1 MRISR
6 TREVP
11 GVNAVTGPSAV
22 KRDESGK
29 TSESRE
35 IHDTASVMGIP
46 ESELTPKVRDA
57 IMTLMAEV
65 DNLRK
70 QLAGAVSR
78 LGDMERLADEDSL
91 APVYNRR
98 AFVRELS
105 RVMSYT
111 ERYGTPATLLF
122 FDANNFKA
130 INDTHGHAAG
140 DQALLTIAQV
150 LLDHVRD
157 SDIVGRIGGDEFA
170 VILSNADE
178 QAGHEKGDNL
188 VQVVRDLDFQWNGE
202 AVPLDIAVGVYGLR
216 AGEDAGT
223 ALAEVDKAMYANK
236 TAPKENDTADDGVD

>member
-6 TREVP
+6 TRP
-11 GVNAVTGPSAV
+11 VTGIDAVSNAPTV
-22 KRDESGK
+22 KRDESGQA
-29 TSESRE
+29 SESRN
-35 IHDTASVMGIP
+35 IQDTASVMGIP
-46 ESELTPKVRDA
+46 EAELTPKVREA

-65 DNLRK
+65 DSLRK
-70 QLAGAVSR
+70 QLASAVSR
-78 LGDMERLADEDSL
+78 LGEVERLADEDTL

-140 DQALLTIAQV
+140 DQALMAIAQV

-178 QAGHEKGDNL
+178 AAGREKGENL
-188 VQVVRDLDFQWNGE
+188 VQIVRELEIHWEGKPIDLD
-202 AVPLDIAVGVYGLR
+202 VAVGVYGLR
-216 AGEDAGT
+216 PGEDAGT
-223 ALAEVDKAMYANK
+223 ALAQVDKAMYANK
-236 TAPKENDTADDGVD
+236 TAPKDGGSAE